1 MSYAGPRRQS
11 CFRDEEKAGD
21 NVVTPPNDTTP
32 HEFNPWLRVTSLIES
47 AGQLLG
53 LNEGMIKRIITPER
67 ILEVAVPV
75 RMDSGNVE
83 MYTGWRIQHDTSRG
97 PGKGGIRFHQS
108 VNIDEIAALSA
119 DMSIKCAV
127 VNIPYG
133 GAKGGVRVDPT
144 KLSRGELERLTRR
157 YAFSIGPMIGP
168 DRDIPAPDIN
178 TDAQVMSWIMD
189 TISMM
194 HGHNISGVVTGKPL
208 AIGGTLGHAGA
219 TSLGVTICTAAILQ
233 RLGRQ
238 SNEQRVIVQGYG
250 KVGAPLVKLMS
261 DRGMKVVGV
270 ADVKGAIHVPEGIK
284 WSVLAKHFA
293 EAGTVVGYAGA
304 TRSSPK
310 SSGPSRATSRSL
322 PPWAGSSPTRSP
334 EHGRVDHG
342 RSRQRTDHRRGSRDT
357 LEPQYPVVPDVLANA
372 GGVVASYFEWAQDLQ
387 GFMWETELFQ
397 QRLEKTMHEAFNHV
411 WNRQKELNVNCA
423 TPPSRWA
430 SSASPRR
437 PRCAACFLERV
448 LCGPVLIALAAV
460 RRPAELSRSDDR
472 RHDSPDSDDR

>member
-1 MSYAGPRRQS
+1 MSWALVSYAGPRRHIR
-11 CFRDEEKAGD
+11 FRDEDKAGD
-21 NVVTPPNDTTP
+21 NVVTQPHEATP

-108 VNIDEIAALSA
+108 VNTDEIAALSA

-144 KLSRGELERLTRR
+144 RLSRGELERLTRR

-189 TISMM
+189 TVSMM
-194 HGHNISGVVTGKPL
+194 HGHNTPGVVTGKPL

-233 RLGRQ
+233 RLGRL
-238 SNEQRVIVQGYG
+238 SNEQRVIFQGYG

-270 ADVKGAIHVPEGIK
+270 ADVKGAIHVPGGINPG
-284 WSVLAKHFA
+284 VLAKHFD
-293 EAGTVVGYAGA
+293 EAGTVVGYPGA
-304 TRSSPK
+304 EHVKSHEFWTLPSDIAIPAALGGVINEEVASSLAA
-310 SSGPSRATSRSL
+310 SIMVEAANGPTTGEGAAVLASRNI
-322 PPWAGSSPTRSP
+322 
-334 EHGRVDHG
+334 
-342 RSRQRTDHRRGSRDT
+342 
-357 LEPQYPVVPDVLANA
+357 PVVPDVLANA

-387 GFMWETELFQ
+387 GFMWESELFQ
-397 QRLEKTMHEAFNHV
+397 QRLEKTMHESFNHV
-411 WNRQKELNVNCA
+411 WNRQKELHVNLRDTAIAVGVERIAEA
-423 TPPSRWA
+423 T
-430 SSASPRR
+430 
-437 PRCAACFLERV
+437 
-448 LCGPVLIALAAV
+448 
-460 RRPAELSRSDDR
+460 ELRGLF
-472 RHDSPDSDDR
+472 P